1 MSTSSRARSNID
13 PRQIPEALTP
23 RTKAIVPVHLF
34 GHAADLDPI
43 LDIAQR
49 HGLAVL
55 EDVAQAFGGHYRGRP
70 LGSLGHAAAFSFYP
84 TKNLGAFGDAGLL
97 ATNDD
102 HVAELA
108 RKLRTHGSLSRDRNE
123 MIGYNSRLDEIQA
136 AILRVKLRYVED
148 WNHERQRAAATYRRL
163 LADVAGIVPP
173 VVEDY
178 ADHVF
183 NQFTVRIS
191 DCDRDAVQKSLAAA
205 GIGTNVY
212 YSGAGASPAGLCRP
226 SLRPARG
233 GVGGSPSSEP
243 ADGAAAFQRVDRT
256 RGGRAPQ
263 CLCVRVRGDSC
274 SVATSGL
281 KRPIGRNLRAI
292 PMATRLT
299 PAKRKAQ
306 ALALLESP
314 QISAL
319 FEKVR
324 LASDPP
330 REPSPRKKSPL
341 PAAIGI
347 GILCTLAWWCFGGL
361 RSGALRATLPGGSH
375 AANSAVGDTCLYRGD
390 FYPNSGIQ
398 TLRQLQILKTGVERC
413 RRIRGWPHAELPS
426 RYSPI
431 GSRSHLTLTT
441 RRSH

>member
-1 MSTSSRARSNID
+1 MNGLSPQIPPLDLLPEIDLLWTEIQSAISEVIRSGQFVLGPQVRAFEAEIAQWLSVKHAIACNSGTDALVIGLRALGIGPGDEVITTPFTFYATAEAISLVGAEPVFVDIEPRTFNID

-70 LGSLGHAAAFSFYP
+70 LGSLGEAAAFSFYP
-84 TKNLGAFGDAGLL
+84 TKNLAAFGDAGLL

-136 AILRVKLRYVED
+136 AILRVKLRYVDD
-148 WNHERQRAAATYRRL
+148 WNHERQRAAASYRRL

-191 DCDRDAVQKSLAAA
+191 GCDRDAVQKSLAAV
-205 GIGTNVY
+205 GVGTNVY
-212 YSGAGASPAGLCRP
+212 YSVPVHRLPVYADHHCDLPVAEQAARRVLSLPMGPLLSNAS
-226 SLRPARG
+226 
-233 GVGGSPSSEP
+233 
-243 ADGAAAFQRVDRT
+243 
-256 RGGRAPQ
+256 
-263 CLCVRVRGDSC
+263 
-274 SVATSGL
+274 
-281 KRPIGRNLRAI
+281 IGRVVDA
-292 PMATRLT
+292 
-299 PAKRKAQ
+299 
-306 ALALLESP
+306 
-314 QISAL
+314 
-319 FEKVR
+319 
-324 LASDPP
+324 
-330 REPSPRKKSPL
+330 
-341 PAAIGI
+341 
-347 GILCTLAWWCFGGL
+347 L
-361 RSGALRATLPGGSH
+361 RSACASASEATV
-375 AANSAVGDTCLYRGD
+375 AA
-390 FYPNSGIQ
+390 
-398 TLRQLQILKTGVERC
+398 
-413 RRIRGWPHAELPS
+413 
-426 RYSPI
+426 
-431 GSRSHLTLTT
+431 
-441 RRSH
+441 